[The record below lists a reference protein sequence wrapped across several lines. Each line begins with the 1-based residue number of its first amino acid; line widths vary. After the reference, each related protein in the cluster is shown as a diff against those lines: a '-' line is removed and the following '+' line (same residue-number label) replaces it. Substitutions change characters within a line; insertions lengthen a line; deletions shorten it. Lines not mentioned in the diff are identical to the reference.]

1 MTDIIAEV
9 ELSSFALGII
19 FMHFIRYVWKIVD
32 YSHSFMVWNLFLAFI
47 PLVLSI
53 FLFRFSQKRS
63 LSWWLIFLTFIAFL
77 PNAPY
82 VLTDVIHLIDLIRY
96 GYSVWI
102 ITLVLIPQY
111 TIFILAGFLAYVLS
125 VMNLDNYLE
134 RQGYKKYILSSELG
148 IHFLCAIGV
157 YLGRFQR
164 FNSWDF
170 VTRPIYLLKN
180 SIEEL
185 TNKEPILVIIITT
198 FVIAFL
204 YWLLKQVVLGLE
216 LRFKENR

>member
-1 MTDIIAEV
+1 MQI
-9 ELSSFALGII
+9 
-19 FMHFIRYVWKIVD
+19 IRYIWKALD
-32 YSHSFMVWNLFLAFI
+32 YSHSFMAWNLFLAFI

-63 LSWWLIFLTFIAFL
+63 LFWWFIFLTFLAFL

-82 VLTDVIHLIDLIRY
+82 VLTDVIHLIDLIRF
-96 GYSVWI
+96 GFSVWI

-111 TIFILAGFLAYVLS
+111 TFFILAGFIAYVLS
-125 VMNLDNYLE
+125 VINLGFYLE
-134 RQGYKKYILSSELG
+134 NQGYRKYVLSSELIIHLLSG
-148 IHFLCAIGV
+148 IGI

-170 VTRPIYLLKN
+170 VTRPIYLLKI
-180 SIEEL
+180 SIEQL
-185 TNKEPILVIIITT
+185 TDKEPILVIIITT
-198 FVIAFL
+198 FVITFL
-204 YWLLKQVVLGLE
+204 YWLLKQVILGLE

>member
-1 MTDIIAEV
+1 MA
-9 ELSSFALGII
+9 
-19 FMHFIRYVWKIVD
+19 
-32 YSHSFMVWNLFLAFI
+32 WNLFLAFI

-63 LSWWLIFLTFIAFL
+63 LFWWFIFLTFLAFL

-82 VLTDVIHLIDLIRY
+82 VLTDVIHLIDLIRF
-96 GYSVWI
+96 GFSVWI

-111 TIFILAGFLAYVLS
+111 TFFILAGFIAYVLS
-125 VMNLDNYLE
+125 VINLGFYLE
-134 RQGYKKYILSSELG
+134 NQGYRKYVLSSELIIHLLSG
-148 IHFLCAIGV
+148 IGI

-170 VTRPIYLLKN
+170 VTRPIYLLKI
-180 SIEEL
+180 SIEQL
-185 TNKEPILVIIITT
+185 TDKEPILVIIITT
-198 FVIAFL
+198 FVITFL
-204 YWLLKQVVLGLE
+204 YWLLKQVILGLE

>member
-1 MTDIIAEV
+1 MI
-9 ELSSFALGII
+9 
-19 FMHFIRYVWKIVD
+19 
-32 YSHSFMVWNLFLAFI
+32 WNLFLAFI

-63 LSWWLIFLTFIAFL
+63 LLWWFIFLTFIAFL

-96 GYSVWI
+96 GFSVWI

-125 VMNLDNYLE
+125 VMNLGNYLE
-134 RQGYKKYILSSELG
+134 KQGYKQYILPSELG
-148 IHFLCAIGV
+148 IHFLSGIGI

-170 VTRPIYLLKN
+170 VTRPIYLLKS

-198 FVIAFL
+198 FVITFL
-204 YWLLKQVVLGLE
+204 YWLLKQVIIGLE